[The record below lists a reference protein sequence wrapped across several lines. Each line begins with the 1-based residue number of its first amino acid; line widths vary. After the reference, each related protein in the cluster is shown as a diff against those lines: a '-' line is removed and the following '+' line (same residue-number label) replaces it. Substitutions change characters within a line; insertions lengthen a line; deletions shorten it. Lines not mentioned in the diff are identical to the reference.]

1 MVVRVLVI
9 GGTVFL
15 GRAVVDAALERGH
28 EVTLFHR
35 GRHPAHRPDEVEEVL
50 GDRAA
55 DLGPVAGR
63 HFDAVVDTCG
73 YLPRTVG
80 HAASS
85 LRTDHYTFVSSASVY
100 ADLATAPVTEANR
113 LHEPPGPEQTAVD
126 GQWYGPQKAGCE
138 RALAAART
146 GPSLVQRVGLIVG
159 PHDPTDRLTYWV
171 TRMRRPGPVLAPDVP
186 DQPVQFVDVRDLA
199 AWTLDAAAAGTTGTM
214 NVNGPRGLT
223 FGRLLASCGAA
234 EIAWTGEDL
243 LLEQGVAPWTE
254 LPLWVPK
261 RFGMPGLS
269 DMDTGR
275 AQAAGLRTR
284 PVAETIAAIAAWA
297 EGDEVRVEADYGTR
311 ARSAVLTPEREAELL
326 GR

>member
-1 MVVRVLVI
+1 VRVLVI

-15 GRAVVDAALERGH
+15 GRHLVDAALERGH

-35 GRHPAHRPDEVEEVL
+35 GRHAAHRPGEVEEVL
-50 GDRAA
+50 GDRAC
-55 DLGPVAGR
+55 DLGLLAGR
-63 HFDAVVDTCG
+63 QFDAVVDTCG
-73 YLPRTVG
+73 YLPRHVG
-80 HAASS
+80 EAASA

-100 ADLATAPVTEANR
+100 ADLATVPVTETNR
-113 LHEPPGPEQTAVD
+113 VHAPPGPEQTAVD

-138 RALAAART
+138 RALAVARS
-146 GPSLVQRVGLIVG
+146 GPALVQRVGLIGG

-171 TRMRRPGPVLAPDVP
+171 TRMRRPGPVLAPAVP
-186 DQPVQFVDVRDLA
+186 DQPVQFIDARDLA

-223 FGRLLASCGAA
+223 FGRLLAACGDA
-234 EIAWTGEDL
+234 EIAWTDEDV

-254 LPLWVPK
+254 LPLWVPE
-261 RFGMPGLS
+261 RFGLAGMS

-275 AQAAGLRTR
+275 APAAGLRTR
-284 PVAETIAAIAAWA
+284 PVEETIAAIAAWA
-297 EGDEVRVEADYGTR
+297 ESDAVRVQADYGTR

-326 GR
+326 ER